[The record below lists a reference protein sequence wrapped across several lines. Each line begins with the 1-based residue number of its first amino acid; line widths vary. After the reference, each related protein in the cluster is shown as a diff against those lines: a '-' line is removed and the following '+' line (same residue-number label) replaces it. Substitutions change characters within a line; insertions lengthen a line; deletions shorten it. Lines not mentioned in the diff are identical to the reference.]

1 MEHPLRKRKQIATTS
16 GKSPLQTTMDKSTKK
31 KKKKSTNRLLEQM
44 EFYFSDSNLR
54 RDKFLR
60 EKLIL
65 NSTRKGKLGKVWV

>member
-1 MEHPLRKRKQIATTS
+1 
-16 GKSPLQTTMDKSTKK
+16 MDKSTKK